1 MESVGERQYQQRLAY
16 SLGLL
21 TDLDYNQLG
30 KEFMVRSADPPLTES
45 LQGAHRAPGS
55 AFLNF

>member
-1 MESVGERQYQQRLAY
+1 MESADERQYQPRWAY

-21 TDLDYNQLG
+21 TDLDYNQLE
-30 KEFMVRSADPPLTES
+30 KEFRVRRADPPLTES
-45 LQGAHRAPGS
+45 PLGAHRLPGS